1 MATKSKIDTLFD
13 KAVTKDPSDK
23 NSRANYDE
31 YSDIGEGG
39 SATDGY
45 LGNIN
50 LTSLDVQGTDSSSRP
65 SKGVGEY
72 DSEY

>member
-1 MATKSKIDTLFD
+1 MSKTPIDTLFD
-13 KAVTKDPSDK
+13 KAICETPSGK

-31 YSDIGEGG
+31 YSDIGNGG
-39 SATDGY
+39 SATSGY
-45 LGNIN
+45 LGNVN